1 MGLVQAVLLT
11 VARVTCY
18 LPPVDA
24 PIVQPFAAPPCPYCP
39 GHRGVEYD
47 VAPGTPVRAG
57 APGVVTFS
65 GVVAGTRYLVVLD
78 DDGLS
83 ATYGMLASST
93 AADGARVR
101 VGEIIARTGPRL
113 YFGLRRD
120 ETYLD
125 PEDYLGVVRHRP
137 RLVPSSG
144 LPGRPSR
151 PMPPTC
157 PAAVSAR

>member
-24 PIVQPFAAPPCPYCP
+24 PIVEPFVAPPCPYCP

-93 AADGARVR
+93 AVDGARVK
-101 VGEIIARTGPRL
+101 VGDVIARTGGS
-113 YFGLRRD
+113 YG
-120 ETYLD
+120 EQT
-125 PEDYLGVVRHRP
+125 RP
-137 RLVPSSG
+137 PQG
-144 LPGRPSR
+144 
-151 PMPPTC
+151 
-157 PAAVSAR
+157 